1 MSTAKHHFEPLTW
14 LRGIA
19 ALLVVISHSLR
30 ATQDTYLSKD
40 EPVNWIWLKVFDLGT
55 FGVLLFFT
63 LSGTTLYL
71 SHTSSLS
78 NLKIFPFYIK
88 RFFRIW
94 PAFALSL
101 LIYFV
106 FSFLFSEFYGEAT
119 GNWIERQFLEVPTPS
134 DFITYLTL
142 SFNIFGQLG
151 LFNNAYWSLP
161 VEFQYYLLFPIMI
174 LLIPKLKSLS
184 PILMG
189 VALYIVFRLDLGIFK
204 DQRVFMLGYT
214 FCGGVFL
221 GYIYRNY
228 ELRLNQY
235 IGTITFVF
243 LFVSASVVSN
253 GFIEIPDLPVIS
265 NNWVTLG
272 LIALSVVAS
281 ILFSEVKLPRIF
293 TNQLYKMGE
302 YSYSLYLYHNLLIG
316 CAVMLLIY
324 FSVTDSVQRYFVVI
338 TFGGFVS
345 LYVARISYKYVELP
359 FMRMGSRLSNL
370 DRFNKQDLK

>member
-1 MSTAKHHFEPLTW
+1 MSNEKHHFKPLTW

-71 SHTSSLS
+71 SHTSRASKL
-78 NLKIFPFYIK
+78 NVFPFYIK

-101 LIYFV
+101 LVYFV
-106 FSFLFSEFYGEAT
+106 FSFAFREFYGVAT
-119 GNWIERQFLEVPTPS
+119 GNWIERQFLQVPTPT
-134 DFITYLTL
+134 DFLTYLTL
-142 SFNIFGQLG
+142 SFNISGQPG

-189 VALYIVFRLDLGIFK
+189 VALYMVFKLDLGIFK
-204 DQRVFMLGYT
+204 DQRVFMLGFT

-221 GYIYRNY
+221 GYIYRKY

-243 LFVSASVVSN
+243 LFVSASIVSN
-253 GFIEIPDLPVIS
+253 GFVEIPDLPVIS
-265 NNWVTLG
+265 NIWVMLG

-281 ILFSEVKLPRIF
+281 ILFAEVKLPRIL
-293 TNQLYKMGE
+293 TSQLYKMGE

-316 CAVMLLIY
+316 CAVLLLIY
-324 FSVTDSVQRYFVVI
+324 FSVTDSVQRYFMVI

-345 LYVARISYKYVELP
+345 LYVAHLSYKYIELP

-370 DRFNKQDLK
+370 DRLNK

>member
-1 MSTAKHHFEPLTW
+1 MSSEKHHFKPLTW

-30 ATQDTYLSKD
+30 ATQDTYLPKD

-71 SHTSSLS
+71 SHTSRSSKL
-78 NLKIFPFYIK
+78 NVLPFYIK

-101 LIYFV
+101 LVYFV
-106 FSFLFSEFYGEAT
+106 FSYVFREFYGEAT
-119 GNWIERQFLEVPTPS
+119 GNWIERQFLQVPNPT
-134 DFITYLTL
+134 DFLTYLTL
-142 SFNIFGQLG
+142 SFNISGQLG

-189 VALYIVFRLDLGIFK
+189 VALYMVFKLDLGTFE
-204 DQRVFMLGYT
+204 DPRVFMLGFT

-228 ELRLNQY
+228 KLRLNQY

-253 GFIEIPDLPVIS
+253 RFVEIPDLPVIS
-265 NNWVTLG
+265 NIWVMLG
-272 LIALSVVAS
+272 LIALLVVAS
-281 ILFSEVKLPRIF
+281 ILFAEVKLPRIL
-293 TNQLYKMGE
+293 TSQLYKMGE

-316 CAVMLLIY
+316 CAVLLLIY
-324 FSVTDSVQRYFVVI
+324 FSVTDSVLRYFVVI
-338 TFGGFVS
+338 IFGGFVS
-345 LYVARISYKYVELP
+345 LYVAHLSYKYIELP
-359 FMRMGSRLSNL
+359 FMRIGSRLSNL
-370 DRFNKQDLK
+370 NRLNK